1 LGGRDRVGIIMEGMA
16 EGMEE
21 TVAGMEGMVAELEME
36 TVGTAKVKLRQTG
49 MEAISKRSEAQRR

>member
-1 LGGRDRVGIIMEGMA
+1 VGIIMEGMA